1 MHYTPPY
8 RRRDGTPV
16 SGYTAGNGGRKSQ
29 SPEPEPPSPRKT
41 RKSLAVGITVA
52 IAGVGTVAVLT
63 LTSGASGTS
72 ASLSDSGNARTA
84 AEMPETVRVDLSH
97 ADAALVASGYKVNL
111 GLRLNKNCSRNS
123 YGAVRQFFDSHPCN
137 WLARAYFAIG
147 MNNRMAAVAAI
158 SWVQMDTLGTARRY
172 KHVVDA
178 PGTGN
183 VTELSRVTGPY
194 QHVRYTGEFYLS
206 GIDGTSVWNA
216 EVQPVIQ
223 LPSTVTLRILHD
235 SEQ

>member
-8 RRRDGTPV
+8 RRGDGTPV
-16 SGYTAGNGGRKSQ
+16 SGYIAGNGGRKPQ
-29 SPEPEPPSPRKT
+29 SPKPEPPAPRKS
-41 RKSLAVGITVA
+41 RKGLAVGITLT
-52 IAGVGTVAVLT
+52 IAGVGTVAALT
-63 LTSGASGTS
+63 LTGGASGTS

-97 ADAALVASGYKVNL
+97 ADAALVASGYKVDL
-111 GLRLNKNCSRNS
+111 GLDLNKDCFRNS

-137 WLARAYFAIG
+137 WLVRAYFAIR
-147 MNNRMAAVAAI
+147 MNNRMAAVVAI
-158 SWVQMDTLGTARRY
+158 SWVRMGTLRVARQY
-172 KHVVDA
+172 KHLVDA
-178 PGTGN
+178 SGTGN

-194 QHVRYTGEFYLS
+194 QRVRYTGEYYLS

-216 EVQPVIQ
+216 EVQPVIR
-223 LPSTVTLRILHD
+223 LASTVTLKILHD